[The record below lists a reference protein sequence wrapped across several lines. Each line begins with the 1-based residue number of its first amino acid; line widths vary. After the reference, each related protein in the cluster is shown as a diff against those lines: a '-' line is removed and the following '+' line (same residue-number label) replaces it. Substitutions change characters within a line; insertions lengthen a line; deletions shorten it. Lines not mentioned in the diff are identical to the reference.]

1 MRSPLSE
8 PFCPADANP
17 DTHRQMLDNKLAA
30 EEKLAQEE
38 DKVRQLEEELEREKK
53 RAQDSTKSAAE
64 NAEARDA
71 TTPGTPQPIRL
82 GLGLGIR
89 DPPNRSQQ
97 PWFRIHAPLCVRWP
111 KPNWPR

>member
-1 MRSPLSE
+1 
-8 PFCPADANP
+8 
-17 DTHRQMLDNKLAA
+17 MLDNKLAA

-53 RAQDSTKSAAE
+53 RAQDSTKSAAD

-111 KPNWPR
+111 KPNSPR